1 MKHRRVF
8 LGHKEEENCAIC
20 RKINVVGHHCVEGN
34 SSSFPPPKDKCQMSP
49 FKCGNR
55 GDGNMKSKG
64 RRLSG

>member
-34 SSSFPPPKDKCQMSP
+34 NSLFPRPKINVKCLLSSVETEVM
-49 FKCGNR
+49 GT
-55 GDGNMKSKG
+55 
-64 RRLSG
+64 